1 MTRLNELINE
11 LCPDGV
17 EYKPLGEVAT
27 IFRGGNFQKKDFVEE
42 GKPCIHYGQL
52 YTHFKN
58 STDKTI
64 TFVSEEIFKKSK
76 YAQPNDI
83 VMAVTSE
90 NIEDVCSCVA
100 WLGKENIAV
109 SGHTAIIHH
118 NQNPKYM
125 SYFFHSESF
134 FAQKIKLAHGTKVI
148 EVTPDKLMNIKI
160 PVPPLPVQEEIV
172 RILDKFTSLEAELEA
187 ELEAR
192 RVQYEYYRDALLASA
207 GSATNGTFPVIGTA
221 KNEVVDSA
229 GNTVVEP
236 VETTL
241 GEVAKINRGIR
252 VTRDMLVSEG
262 EIPVYQNA
270 LTPLGYFDKSNRK
283 KDTTF
288 VISAGAAGQIGY
300 SPIDFWAADDCFTFD
315 DLNGVLSKYIFYFL
329 QTKQSFIDSRVRR
342 GSIPRISRDVFEKM
356 EISIP
361 PIEVQRRIVNI
372 LDNFDAIC
380 SDLKIGLPAEIDAR
394 KKQYEYYR
402 DLLLT
407 FAERGNTIL
416 TEQNRTEQNRTDE
429 IRLLQYVFGYAVV
442 RLGEI
447 ATVVRGGNFQK
458 KDFVEEGKP
467 CIHYGQ
473 MYTHF
478 RTYADKVL
486 TYISEDVFKKSKI
499 ATKNDIIMAVTSE
512 NVEDVCSCVAWL
524 GNEAVAVSGHTAIIH
539 HNQSAKFLSYYF
551 HSNNFFE
558 QKKKLAHGTK
568 VIEVTPSALNDIK
581 IPLPP
586 LAEQERI
593 VKILDRFESLCNDI
607 SAGLPAEIKMRRKQY
622 EFYRDKLLS
631 FREKE
636 N

>member
-1 MTRLNELINE
+1 
-11 LCPDGV
+11 
-17 EYKPLGEVAT
+17 
-27 IFRGGNFQKKDFVEE
+27 
-42 GKPCIHYGQL
+42 
-52 YTHFKN
+52 
-58 STDKTI
+58 
-64 TFVSEEIFKKSK
+64 
-76 YAQPNDI
+76 
-83 VMAVTSE
+83 
-90 NIEDVCSCVA
+90 
-100 WLGKENIAV
+100 
-109 SGHTAIIHH
+109 
-118 NQNPKYM
+118 
-125 SYFFHSESF
+125 
-134 FAQKIKLAHGTKVI
+134 
-148 EVTPDKLMNIKI
+148 MN
-160 PVPPLPVQEEIV
+160 
-172 RILDKFTSLEAELEA
+172 TN
-187 ELEAR
+187 
-192 RVQYEYYRDALLASA
+192 RDALLASA

-361 PIEVQRRIVNI
+361 PIEVQRRIVNV

-416 TEQNRTEQNRTDE
+416 TEQNR
-429 IRLLQYVFGYAVV
+429 
-442 RLGEI
+442 
-447 ATVVRGGNFQK
+447 
-458 KDFVEEGKP
+458 
-467 CIHYGQ
+467 
-473 MYTHF
+473 
-478 RTYADKVL
+478 
-486 TYISEDVFKKSKI
+486 
-499 ATKNDIIMAVTSE
+499 
-512 NVEDVCSCVAWL
+512 
-524 GNEAVAVSGHTAIIH
+524 
-539 HNQSAKFLSYYF
+539 
-551 HSNNFFE
+551 
-558 QKKKLAHGTK
+558 
-568 VIEVTPSALNDIK
+568 
-581 IPLPP
+581 
-586 LAEQERI
+586 
-593 VKILDRFESLCNDI
+593 
-607 SAGLPAEIKMRRKQY
+607 
-622 EFYRDKLLS
+622 
-631 FREKE
+631 
-636 N
+636 

>member
-1 MTRLNELINE
+1 MTRLNKLINE

-416 TEQNRTEQNRTDE
+416 TEQNRTEQ
-429 IRLLQYVFGYAVV
+429 
-442 RLGEI
+442 
-447 ATVVRGGNFQK
+447 
-458 KDFVEEGKP
+458 
-467 CIHYGQ
+467 
-473 MYTHF
+473 
-478 RTYADKVL
+478 
-486 TYISEDVFKKSKI
+486 
-499 ATKNDIIMAVTSE
+499 
-512 NVEDVCSCVAWL
+512 
-524 GNEAVAVSGHTAIIH
+524 
-539 HNQSAKFLSYYF
+539 
-551 HSNNFFE
+551 
-558 QKKKLAHGTK
+558 
-568 VIEVTPSALNDIK
+568 
-581 IPLPP
+581 
-586 LAEQERI
+586 
-593 VKILDRFESLCNDI
+593 
-607 SAGLPAEIKMRRKQY
+607 MR
-622 EFYRDKLLS
+622 
-631 FREKE
+631 
-636 N
+636 

>member
-1 MTRLNELINE
+1 MTRLNKLINE

-315 DLNGVLSKYIFYFL
+315 
-329 QTKQSFIDSRVRR
+329 
-342 GSIPRISRDVFEKM
+342 
-356 EISIP
+356 
-361 PIEVQRRIVNI
+361 
-372 LDNFDAIC
+372 
-380 SDLKIGLPAEIDAR
+380 
-394 KKQYEYYR
+394 
-402 DLLLT
+402 
-407 FAERGNTIL
+407 
-416 TEQNRTEQNRTDE
+416 
-429 IRLLQYVFGYAVV
+429 
-442 RLGEI
+442 
-447 ATVVRGGNFQK
+447 
-458 KDFVEEGKP
+458 
-467 CIHYGQ
+467 
-473 MYTHF
+473 
-478 RTYADKVL
+478 
-486 TYISEDVFKKSKI
+486 
-499 ATKNDIIMAVTSE
+499 E
-512 NVEDVCSCVAWL
+512 N
-524 GNEAVAVSGHTAIIH
+524 
-539 HNQSAKFLSYYF
+539 
-551 HSNNFFE
+551 
-558 QKKKLAHGTK
+558 
-568 VIEVTPSALNDIK
+568 
-581 IPLPP
+581 
-586 LAEQERI
+586 
-593 VKILDRFESLCNDI
+593 
-607 SAGLPAEIKMRRKQY
+607 
-622 EFYRDKLLS
+622 
-631 FREKE
+631 
-636 N
+636 